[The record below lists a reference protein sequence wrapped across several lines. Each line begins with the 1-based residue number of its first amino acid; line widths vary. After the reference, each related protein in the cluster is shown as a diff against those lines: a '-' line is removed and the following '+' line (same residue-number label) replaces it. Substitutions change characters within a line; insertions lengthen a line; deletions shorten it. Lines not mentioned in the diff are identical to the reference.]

1 MVKET
6 VTLENSAG
14 MQGFVFNLRRP
25 RFDNIHVR
33 EALNWAYDFE
43 WTKKNLFYGQYA
55 RTGSFFQGSELS
67 ARGTPSKDELALLT
81 PLRDKLPAKT
91 FDALFENPVADASGN
106 IRQNLRKARARFP
119 VKA

>member
-33 EALNWAYDFE
+33 EALLIGLMILNGP
-43 WTKKNLFYGQYA
+43 K
-55 RTGSFFQGSELS
+55 RTCFTANMPYRFVFSGLGII
-67 ARGTPSKDELALLT
+67 GTRHTASKDELALLT

-91 FDALFENPVADASGN
+91 FDDPLFENPVTDAE
-106 IRQNLRKARARFP
+106 RQYSAKFTQGARA
-119 VKA
+119 V

>member
-55 RTGSFFQGSELS
+55 RSGSFFQGSEYR
-67 ARGTPSKDELALLT
+67 RGTPSKDELALL
-81 PLRDKLPAKT
+81 A
-91 FDALFENPVADASGN
+91 A
-106 IRQNLRKARARFP
+106 AR
-119 VKA
+119 